1 MTRAATQWN
10 SPLPRA
16 QLGGEGSVR
25 GTLWLVRSPK
35 GHPLTPALSPGNA
48 RGEGV
53 SETTAT
59 THLKSPLLRA
69 QLGGEG
75 WVRGALWP
83 GRSLKVQKH
92 PLTPALSPG
101 NARGEGV
108 SKTTATTHLKSH
120 LPQAQL
126 GGEGWVRGTLWPVRS
141 LKGRPL
147 TSALSPGNARGEGVS
162 KTTATTHLKSP
173 LLRAQL
179 GGEGVSG
186 SPASTQLQ
194 SPSSRVPPGKERL
207 THTGHLYL

>member
-16 QLGGEGSVR
+16 QLGGEGWVR

-35 GHPLTPALSPGNA
+35 GHPLTPA
-48 RGEGV
+48 
-53 SETTAT
+53 
-59 THLKSPLLRA
+59 HY
-69 QLGGEG
+69 
-75 WVRGALWP
+75 
-83 GRSLKVQKH
+83 
-92 PLTPALSPG
+92 
-101 NARGEGV
+101 
-108 SKTTATTHLKSH
+108 
-120 LPQAQL
+120 
-126 GGEGWVRGTLWPVRS
+126 
-141 LKGRPL
+141 
-147 TSALSPGNARGEGVS
+147 PGNARGEGVS

>member
-1 MTRAATQWN
+1 MTRAATQLK

-53 SETTAT
+53 S
-59 THLKSPLLRA
+59 
-69 QLGGEG
+69 
-75 WVRGALWP
+75 
-83 GRSLKVQKH
+83 
-92 PLTPALSPG
+92 
-101 NARGEGV
+101 
-108 SKTTATTHLKSH
+108 
-120 LPQAQL
+120 
-126 GGEGWVRGTLWPVRS
+126 
-141 LKGRPL
+141 
-147 TSALSPGNARGEGVS
+147 
-162 KTTATTHLKSP
+162 
-173 LLRAQL
+173 
-179 GGEGVSG
+179 G